1 MTQVGKTKVNGKS
14 FCQWLLRTI
23 AAVADEG
30 SLVNADRA
38 PALGIGEIRNAAS
51 FVQQQLSD
59 DVVGAYLKEGTSRAG
74 TAEPFAPCFARAE
87 HDAVASLA
95 TLFETLSGHARD
107 LMAASRLPVSATMRL
122 CAQIVLHPPFAG
134 PVPAA
139 GRANKQAITVALGN
153 VSREGAG
160 GADAGMHRVAF
171 AVAAGDLSSEF
182 RPLGP
187 CLFVLT
193 LELAPPG
200 GDGPPTLTRAGVR
213 AIRVPQGEAI
223 AALALYGSNAA
234 AIVTTAQG
242 AQGSRL
248 VLVESLDEIEETDV
262 PLSGS
267 DPLLTR
273 CLQVRRKCP
282 NRPHA
287 SISLP
292 PRAVRCLSHA
302 MRAGAR
308 TAVSRRHR
316 AQLRVEAVDAAKV
329 KSRALHA
336 RLDVPCARLV
346 VNPERRSGRALC
358 TFVLAP

>member
-1 MTQVGKTKVNGKS
+1 MTQVGRTKVNGKS

-23 AAVADEG
+23 AAAADEG
-30 SLVNADRA
+30 SLVSADRA

-74 TAEPFAPCFARAE
+74 SAEPFAPCFARAE

-107 LMAASRLPVSATMRL
+107 LMAASRLPVSATMRI

-139 GRANKQAITVALGN
+139 GRTSKQAITVALGN

-171 AVAAGDLSSEF
+171 AVAAGDLSGEF
-182 RPLGP
+182 RSLSP

-213 AIRVPQGEAI
+213 AIRVPRGEAI

-267 DPLLTR
+267 DPLLAR
-273 CLQVRRKCP
+273 CLQVRRSAPAACLHIP
-282 NRPHA
+282 CGSLVWRRTRACRRANR
-287 SISLP
+287 S
-292 PRAVRCLSHA
+292 
-302 MRAGAR
+302 AR
-308 TAVSRRHR
+308 RR
-316 AQLRVEAVDAAKV
+316 AQLGVEAVDAATV

-346 VNPERRSGRALC
+346 VNPERSSGRALC
-358 TFVLAP
+358 TLAP

>member
-23 AAVADEG
+23 AAAADEG

-182 RPLGP
+182 RPLSP

-273 CLQVRRKCP
+273 CLRVRRNAP
-282 NRPHA
+282 TARM
-287 SISLP
+287 P
-292 PRAVRCLSHA
+292 PYPSRLARCGVC
-302 MRAGAR
+302 RTQCVPAR
-308 TAVSRRHR
+308 VPQSVVGTA
-316 AQLRVEAVDAAKV
+316 
-329 KSRALHA
+329 
-336 RLDVPCARLV
+336 
-346 VNPERRSGRALC
+346 RS
-358 TFVLAP
+358 